1 MKEIRAVI
9 VGLVVL
15 VIVAAA
21 LAFWRR
27 PAPEFARVKG
37 FRVDFRETEN
47 GSTHRV
53 SFSVPSSLVARVAKM
68 TPIRSFGADF
78 HGKWDEGEVSPREI
92 LDAAATSS
100 PGKPGVIRHGDHTI
114 EVTAE
119 GTALNILVKDDWGKT
134 VQLRVPRAI
143 VESFSGDRDITPKE
157 ILQRI
162 DELGPGEMVT
172 VHDGDKE
179 VTITAEP
186 R

>member
-1 MKEIRAVI
+1 MKEIRAV
-9 VGLVVL
+9 VLGMVVL

-21 LAFWRR
+21 IAFWRR

-37 FRVDFRETEN
+37 FRVDVRETEN

-53 SFSVPSSLVARVAKM
+53 SFSVPSSLVARIAKM
-68 TPIRSFGADF
+68 APIRSFGGDF

-92 LDAAATSS
+92 LDAAASS
-100 PGKPGVIRHGDHTI
+100 APGKPGVIKHNDHTI
-114 EVTAE
+114 EVMAQ
-119 GTALNILVKDDWGKT
+119 GTALDIVVRDDWGKT
-134 VQLRVPRAI
+134 VHLRVPRAI

-157 ILQRI
+157 ILERI
-162 DELGPGEMVT
+162 DELGPGDVVT
-172 VHDGDKE
+172 VHDGSKE

>member
-1 MKEIRAVI
+1 MCRRSPRR
-9 VGLVVL
+9 GRY
-15 VIVAAA
+15 
-21 LAFWRR
+21 RR
-27 PAPEFARVKG
+27 PA
-37 FRVDFRETEN
+37 
-47 GSTHRV
+47 SH
-53 SFSVPSSLVARVAKM
+53 
-68 TPIRSFGADF
+68 
-78 HGKWDEGEVSPREI
+78 HPRGG
-92 LDAAATSS
+92 D
-100 PGKPGVIRHGDHTI
+100 RCRQGDHTI

-143 VESFSGDRDITPKE
+143 VESLSGDRDITPKE

>member
-37 FRVDFRETEN
+37 FKVDVRETEN

-53 SFSVPSSLVARVAKM
+53 SFSVPSSLVARIAKM
-68 TPIRSFGADF
+68 TPIRRFGADF
-78 HGKWDEGEVSPREI
+78 HGKWDDSEVSPREI
-92 LDAAATSS
+92 LDAAAESS
-100 PGKPGVIRHGDHTI
+100 PGKPGVIKKDDKTI
-114 EVTAE
+114 EVTAD
-119 GTALNILVKDDWGKT
+119 GNALQIVVRDDWGKN

-157 ILQRI
+157 ILEKI
-162 DELGPGEMVT
+162 DELGPGDMVT

>member
-15 VIVAAA
+15 VIIAAA

-37 FRVDFRETEN
+37 FRVDVRDTEN

-53 SFSVPSSLVARVAKM
+53 SFSVPSSLVARIAKM

-92 LDAAATSS
+92 LDAASESA
-100 PGKPGVIRHGDHTI
+100 PGKPGVIKKNDHTI
-114 EVTAE
+114 EVTAD
-119 GTALNILVKDDWGKT
+119 GTALDIVIRDDWGKN
-134 VQLRVPRAI
+134 VRLRVPRAI

-157 ILQRI
+157 ILQKI
-162 DELGPGEMVT
+162 DELGPGDVVK

>member
-15 VIVAAA
+15 VLVAAA

-37 FRVDFRETEN
+37 FRVDVRETEG

-53 SFSVPSSLVARVAKM
+53 SFSVPSSLVARIAKM
-68 TPIRSFGADF
+68 TPIRRFGADF
-78 HGKWDEGEVSPREI
+78 HGRWDDGEVNPREI
-92 LDAAATSS
+92 LDAAASSS
-100 PGKPGVIRHGDHTI
+100 PGKPGVIQRNGHTI

-119 GTALNILVKDDWGKT
+119 GTALNIVVKDDWGKT

-143 VESFSGDRDITPKE
+143 VEGFSGDREITPKE
-157 ILQRI
+157 ILERI
-162 DELGPGEMVT
+162 DELGPGDVVT
-172 VHDGDKE
+172 VHDGDNQ

>member
-1 MKEIRAVI
+1 MKEIRAV
-9 VGLVVL
+9 VLGLVVL

-37 FRVDFRETEN
+37 FRVDVRETEN

-53 SFSVPSSLVARVAKM
+53 SFSVPSSLVARIAKM
-68 TPIRSFGADF
+68 APIRSFSADL
-78 HGKWDEGEVSPREI
+78 HGNWEQGEVSPREI
-92 LDAAATSS
+92 LDAAASSS
-100 PGKPGVIRHGDHTI
+100 PGKPGVIKHNDHTI
-114 EVTAE
+114 EVMAQ
-119 GTALNILVKDDWGKT
+119 GTALDIVVRDDWGKT
-134 VQLRVPRAI
+134 VHLRVPRAI

-157 ILQRI
+157 ILERI
-162 DELGPGEMVT
+162 DELGPGDVVT

>member
-15 VIVAAA
+15 VIIAAA

-37 FRVDFRETEN
+37 FRVDVRETEN

-53 SFSVPSSLVARVAKM
+53 TFSVPSSLVARVAKM

-92 LDAAATSS
+92 LDAAAESS
-100 PGKPGVIRHGDHTI
+100 PGKPGVIRQGDHTI

>member
-37 FRVDFRETEN
+37 FKVDVRETEN

-53 SFSVPSSLVARVAKM
+53 SFSVPSSLVARIAKM
-68 TPIRSFGADF
+68 TPIRRFGADF

-92 LDAAATSS
+92 LDAAAESS
-100 PGKPGVIRHGDHTI
+100 PGKPGVIKKDDKTI
-114 EVTAE
+114 EVTAD
-119 GTALNILVKDDWGKT
+119 GSALMIVVKDDWGKS

-143 VESFSGDRDITPKE
+143 VESFSGDREITPKE
-157 ILQRI
+157 ILEKI
-162 DELGPGEMVT
+162 DELGPGDMVT
-172 VHDGDKE
+172 VHDGEKE

>member
-37 FRVDFRETEN
+37 FRVDVRDTEN

-53 SFSVPSSLVARVAKM
+53 SFSVPSSLVARALKM
-68 TPIRSFGADF
+68 TPIRRFGADF

-92 LDAAATSS
+92 LDAAAASA
-100 PGKPGVIRHGDHTI
+100 PGKPGVIKKNDHTI
-114 EVTAE
+114 EVTAD
-119 GTALNILVKDDWGKT
+119 GFALDIVIRDDWGKN
-134 VQLRVPRAI
+134 VRLRVPRAI
-143 VESFSGDRDITPKE
+143 VESFSGDREITPKE
-157 ILQRI
+157 ILEKI
-162 DELGPGEMVT
+162 DELGPGDVVN
-172 VHDGDKE
+172 VHDGNKE